1 MLEFIRR
8 LSEWFNDPAKET
20 VRAVAPARRAP
31 VRAPDRPEQ
40 REEMVRQRLRAVL
53 DHRTEAAAGSVQLF
67 GLEPLKARLGERWP
81 RLRDRVHQLTER
93 LLERML
99 APEDVFFEAG
109 AETFIIIFARLG
121 EEEASLLCA
130 RLIVELQ
137 QMLLGSGD
145 TAGIVVHAA
154 VRQVSGDIILRPH
167 ALKELMTAAPPPPR
181 PPSRPVPPPPPQ
193 PAGGGEDDLARSL
206 RAALAAASVA
216 TAPSP
221 SPSGPLGQGGGHS
234 PEGDS
239 IIRIINPWA
248 DIASR
253 TPPLEVVYC
262 PVWDVGGQALS
273 LYVARARQRRLEGQ
287 PLFGYAAVLH
297 AAGLEAEARE
307 AGAANPSAQV
317 QHALLEFDL
326 KALRES
332 VDTYLELYDNRF
344 RFFLSLPV
352 HFETLASAPRRRAYC
367 ELAGCVPHHLRSF
380 LSYHIVGLP
389 DGTPTGRV
397 GTLVSALQPHGRS
410 VMIQSHLQCRD
421 LDAYAQ
427 AGARGIGVQLTGIQ
441 PTERQRI
448 DLGRI
453 AEEAHQRH
461 LKVFTEGI
469 DTVAMEAMAE
479 HAGADFMAGALI
491 GDWTEVPEHVVR
503 MSRTDVVGGGE
514 PQGRP

>member
-8 LSEWFNDPAKET
+8 LSAWFNDPAGET
-20 VRAVAPARRAP
+20 PPPARRSPVQASAP
-31 VRAPDRPEQ
+31 PQQ
-40 REEMVRQRLRAVL
+40 REELIRQRLRAVL
-53 DHRTEAAAGSVQLF
+53 DNRTEAAVGSVQLF
-67 GLEPLKARLGERWP
+67 GLEPLRAKLGDRWP
-81 RLRDRVHQLTER
+81 RLRDRVHQLTQR

-130 RLIVELQ
+130 RLIVDLQ
-137 QMLLGSGD
+137 QMLLGSDD

-154 VRQVSGDIILRPH
+154 VRQVSGDIILRPR
-167 ALKELMTAAPPPPR
+167 ALTEL
-181 PPSRPVPPPPPQ
+181 VPPPPPSP
-193 PAGGGEDDLARSL
+193 PASAPPPPAPPPPQTTDGMEDELARSL
-206 RAALAAASVA
+206 RAALAAASIA
-216 TAPSP
+216 TTPAAPS
-221 SPSGPLGQGGGHS
+221 SPAAPPPGGGRP
-234 PEGDS
+234 PEAEAA
-239 IIRIINPWA
+239 IRIINPWA

-273 LYVARARQRRLEGQ
+273 LYVARARQRRPGGQ

-380 LSYHIVGLP
+380 MSYHIVGLP

-453 AEEAHQRH
+453 AEEAHQRR

-503 MSRTDVVGGGE
+503 LSRTDVVGGGE